1 MVESRNFLKSNKGQ
15 GTIEYVL
22 LLVITITM
30 IMLAMGQIFKPLGT
44 FMQDYMGTYVACML
58 SSGELPGLKGEDKL
72 KEANSLCS
80 VGFGAG
86 KGSTGAGAN
95 GNNQNGENG
104 NNSGSGTSGSN
115 SNNAGKNAKNN
126 KSGSGSGS
134 ESSDGSGGSNNSGNY
149 YAGSQSRRAM
159 FGRSRMI
166 SSDGGESSDNGN
178 QKRYVNAL
186 NGKGERFFRQRNQSI
201 PISMNNGRGL
211 AISGFTE
218 EMRKKQERKI
228 QSEPRVLPKSENED
242 FSKPERRS
250 IVKPPPPVKKVELQK
265 DEEVTFGGFF
275 KYIFIAVIILLIIIL
290 GGGQMFEMSKT
301 YD

>member
-1 MVESRNFLKSNKGQ
+1 
-15 GTIEYVL
+15 
-22 LLVITITM
+22 
-30 IMLAMGQIFKPLGT
+30 
-44 FMQDYMGTYVACML
+44 MQDYMGTYVACML

-72 KEANSLCS
+72 KDANSQCS
-80 VGFGAG
+80 VSFGAG
-86 KGSTGAGAN
+86 KGTAGGTGAN

-104 NNSGSGTSGSN
+104 NSNGSGADGKNGN
-115 SNNAGKNAKNN
+115 SANKNAKNN

-134 ESSDGSGGSNNSGNY
+134 DGSNASGGSGSSGNY

-159 FGRSRMI
+159 FGRSRMM
-166 SSDGGESSDNGN
+166 SSDGGESSDSGN

-186 NGKGERFFRQRNQSI
+186 NGKGDRFFRQRNQST
-201 PISMNNGRGL
+201 PLSMNNGRGL

-228 QSEPRVLPKSENED
+228 QSEPRVLPKSESED

-265 DEEVTFGGFF
+265 DEEVTFGSFF

-290 GGGQMFEMSKT
+290 GGGQMFEMSKS